1 MQTVLGL
8 YDRFEDAQQVV
19 HALSKAGFRWEDIS
33 MISQDAEGRYSR
45 ELNTTDADVIRD
57 DAADG
62 AAAGAGLGAVLGGLG
77 GLLVGLGALAI
88 PGVGPV
94 IAAGPIAAALAGAG
108 IGAAAGGLIGA
119 LVDAGVPE
127 EQAKIYEESIRRGGT
142 LISVR
147 TDETRSQEAVAIM
160 NRFNPVNIDQRAEM
174 WRQSDLRANE
184 VPASDVVDHNKDFD
198 RDYNRTT
205 DYDTSMSDRTMRDPN
220 TSTSSFDRDTELDR
234 ERDLTPNTFQST
246 PMPVTGDLDETTYRR
261 DRMDRM
267 EESDDLFM
275 SDSHKRDTHHTDE
288 HIYQS
293 EESLLDEPIPTTGR
307 DVGTNYPE
315 STVRDTGHTFFADY
329 DQYDPRYRQH
339 YQTTFGTM
347 GRDYDYYQPAYRY
360 GYELAA
366 DDRYRDYDW
375 NRLEMDARRDWE
387 MRGEQS
393 LWEDVKDAVRHAWES
408 VRR

>member
-45 ELNTTDADVIRD
+45 ELKTDADVTRE

-88 PGVGPV
+88 PGIGPV

-119 LVDAGVPE
+119 LVDVGVPE
-127 EQAKIYEESIRRGGT
+127 EQAQIYAESIRRGGT
-142 LISVR
+142 LVSVR
-147 TDETRSQEAVAIM
+147 SDETRSQEAVAIM

-174 WRQSDLRANE
+174 WRQSDMHAHE
-184 VPASDVVDHNKDFD
+184 TPMSDVTGTGVVDRNKDFD

-205 DYDTSMSDRTMRDPN
+205 DYDTSMSDRTMRDS
-220 TSTSSFDRDTELDR
+220 STSSFDRDTELDR
-234 ERDLTPNTFQST
+234 ERDLT

-261 DRMDRM
+261 DRMDSM

-275 SDSHKRDTHHTDE
+275 SDSHKQDTHHTDE
-288 HIYQS
+288 HIFQS

-307 DVGTNYPE
+307 DVGTNFPE
-315 STVRDTGHTFFADY
+315 TSFRDTSRMGFGDY
-329 DQYDPRYRQH
+329 DEYDQRYRQH
-339 YQTTFGTM
+339 YMTTYGTI
-347 GRDYDYYQPAYRY
+347 GRNYEYYQPAYRY

-375 NRLEMDARRDWE
+375 GRLEMDARRDWE